1 MTFISYSQNR
11 EDVLLWRALKA
22 IPHGFYIDV
31 GANDPDED
39 SVTKAFY
46 DRGWHG
52 INIEPLPEHHRSLQE
67 QRPHDINLAMSAG
80 SSDGELELFDVPAV
94 RGWATSSG
102 SVAQMHRD
110 QGYVVEASTVP
121 VRRLSAICEE
131 WVTGDIHFL
140 KIDVE
145 GFEADV
151 INGMDFERWRPWV
164 VVVEA
169 TLPGSEVSSH
179 ADWEPALTSSRYR
192 MAHFDGL
199 NRFYVAE
206 EHAELATAFATPP
219 NVFDNYVFVGQ
230 VNAEQAALTTA
241 VDSERERTQ
250 ARAEIAEART
260 ACVNAQAAQVG
271 AETRLHALDF
281 QVQSL
286 DARLQAAQADTA
298 TANAHRQTAESRVLL
313 ANAKLQLAQRIQLHA
328 ECELSN
334 VRREAQ
340 TALAETRWAVHQAE
354 IAQGRAAA
362 ASSQAEQAHVLVA
375 AVEARMQSVDF
386 GMAELQTHL
395 DAVYRSKSW
404 QVTRP
409 LRFALRVLRA
419 ISSGAV
425 QRRLRKKFLPVAHPI
440 EPVEQPMMLV
450 PTTAPVFTAAA
461 TASPQL
467 TRLTASATRALQ
479 DLERTIGKAQQ

>member
-52 INIEPLPEHHRSLQE
+52 INIEPLPSHHRSLQE
-67 QRPHDINLAMSAG
+67 QRPHDINLLMAAG
-80 SSDGELELFDVPAV
+80 SSDGALELFDVPAI
-94 RGWATSSG
+94 RGWATSSL

-110 QGYVVEASTVP
+110 QGHVVEASTVP
-121 VRRLSAICEE
+121 VRRLRTICEE

-151 INGMDFERWRPWV
+151 ISGMDFACWRPWV

-179 ADWEPALTSSRYR
+179 AHWEPVLTNSRYQ

-199 NRFYVAE
+199 NRFYIAE
-206 EHAELATAFATPP
+206 EHAELAAAFATPP

-230 VNAEQAALTTA
+230 VNAEQTA
-241 VDSERERTQ
+241 QAMAGNAERERTQ
-250 ARAEIAEART
+250 ARAEIAEAR
-260 ACVNAQAAQVG
+260 AAFANAQAAQVM
-271 AETRLHALDF
+271 AETRLQVLDF

-286 DARLQAAQADTA
+286 DARLQAAQAGTV
-298 TANAHRQTAESRVLL
+298 TANAHRQTAETRALLGNANLLL
-313 ANAKLQLAQRIQLHA
+313 AQQIQLHA
-328 ECELSN
+328 ETQFSKANQETQ
-334 VRREAQ
+334 A
-340 TALAETRWAVHQAE
+340 ALAETRWAVHQAE
-354 IAQGRAAA
+354 HAQASAAA
-362 ASSQAEQAHVLVA
+362 ATILAEHAQALMATAETRAQITDH
-375 AVEARMQSVDF
+375 
-386 GMAELQTHL
+386 GKAELQMHL

-404 QVTRP
+404 QVTTP
-409 LRFALRVLRA
+409 LRFALRVLRGLR
-419 ISSGAV
+419 SGAV
-425 QRRLRKKFLPVAHPI
+425 QRRLRQKFSPVARPT
-440 EPVEQPMMLV
+440 EPVKQLTMQMPAA
-450 PTTAPVFTAAA
+450 APVLTVSVTAAPHA
-461 TASPQL
+461 
-467 TRLTASATRALQ
+467 TRLTAAAARVLQ
-479 DLERTIGKAQQ
+479 DIERTIGKVQQ